1 MTGSNPVFAT
11 NKHNI
16 NLNIGDTDMNYQIFD
31 EMYNTRDCN
40 GVIVRASIIN
50 YDGDVIFEGS
60 IDKIND
66 FMDTKCDVIRI
77 NGSLDYIY
85 NQEMVINTNIAG
97 NYAKHIFDK
106 LNFNL

>member
-1 MTGSNPVFAT
+1 
-11 NKHNI
+11 
-16 NLNIGDTDMNYQIFD
+16 MNYQAFD
-31 EMYNTRDCN
+31 KMYNTRDYN

-50 YDGDVIFEGS
+50 YDGDVVYEGS
-60 IDKIND
+60 IKDIDD

-97 NYAKHIFDK
+97 NYANHIFDK
-106 LNFNL
+106 LNFVLE

>member
-1 MTGSNPVFAT
+1 
-11 NKHNI
+11 
-16 NLNIGDTDMNYQIFD
+16 MNYQIFD

-60 IDKIND
+60 IDEIND

-97 NYAKHIFDK
+97 NYSNYIFDK